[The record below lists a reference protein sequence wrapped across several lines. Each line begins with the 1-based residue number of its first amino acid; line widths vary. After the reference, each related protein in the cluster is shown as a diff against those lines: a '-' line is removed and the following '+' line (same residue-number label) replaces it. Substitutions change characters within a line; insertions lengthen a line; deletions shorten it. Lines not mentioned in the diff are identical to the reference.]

1 MREVQ
6 PEDSALAWLTVTLL
20 EGRTGLRLAGEADL
34 CTVAALRR
42 AAAELPD
49 GAREI
54 HLQLAGLEFID
65 VAAARVLVTLTE
77 RPGHPAVILHY
88 PPPCL
93 TRIIRLV
100 FPGALARFLVHNAGS
115 PGPASWGHAPVP
127 PPELAGDYGLV
138 PRQREAA
145 VRGRPR
151 ARALLPPRTAAR

>member
-1 MREVQ
+1 MGEVQ
-6 PEDSALAWLTVTLL
+6 LEAAAPAWLTVTPL

-34 CTVAALRR
+34 CTVPVLRR
-42 AAAELPD
+42 AAADLPA

-65 VAAARVLVTLTE
+65 VAATRVLVSLTE

-100 FPGALARFLVHNAGS
+100 FPGARFRVHNAGS
-115 PGPASWGHAPVP
+115 SGPAPWRLASPRS
-127 PPELAGDYGLV
+127 PEPAEGCG
-138 PRQREAA
+138 PRPQPDPHGPLRSAH
-145 VRGRPR
+145 VVW
-151 ARALLPPRTAAR
+151 L